1 MGAQRSQR
9 RPYTKEDDDFIALH
23 FGDWSN
29 RQIAA
34 ELGRTESGIRYRV
47 KKLGLASNV
56 VPVPKVPERE
66 DGEPVDGR
74 LSRLLKLRELMEDA
88 ITADE
93 VPMMQRPAYYREYRA
108 LLKEIDELEGGGDG
122 ERDEDEKE
130 GSFAQAIAMLADQQR
145 QLLEQAA
152 NS

>member
-1 MGAQRSQR
+1 MGAQRAAR
-9 RPYTKEDDDFIALH
+9 RPYTKDDDDFISLH

-34 ELGRTESGIRYRV
+34 ELGRTESGVRYRA
-47 KKLGLASNV
+47 KKLGLVSNV
-56 VPVPKVPERE
+56 EPVPKVPERE
-66 DGEPVDGR
+66 DGESTDGR
-74 LSRLLKLRELMEDA
+74 LSRLLKLREIMEEA
-88 ITADE
+88 IAADE

-122 ERDEDEKE
+122 ERDEEE
-130 GSFAQAIAMLADQQR
+130 NESPFAKAIAMLADQQR